1 VLRTCFLPW
10 FFCFALFS
18 QKVGKNARITMQGCK
33 KARYARKKKILSSKL
48 FYLFLFL
55 IQRNGE
61 KKRDYEKGD

>member
-1 VLRTCFLPW
+1 
-10 FFCFALFS
+10 
-18 QKVGKNARITMQGCK
+18 MQGCK

-48 FYLFLFL
+48 FYLFSFL